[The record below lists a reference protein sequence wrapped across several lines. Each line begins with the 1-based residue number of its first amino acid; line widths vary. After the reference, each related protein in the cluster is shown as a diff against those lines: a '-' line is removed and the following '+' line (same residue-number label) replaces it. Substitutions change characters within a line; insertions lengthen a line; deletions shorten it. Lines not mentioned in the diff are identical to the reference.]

1 MSVKKGFMP
10 VVNFDIW
17 NRFLQQYPDAHLLQQ
32 GEWGRLKVDFGWE
45 PVTIVHGDTGAQ
57 VLFRSLP
64 LGFSL
69 AYLPKG
75 PVGPNWDF
83 LWGEVDQACRQ
94 RRAVFLK
101 VEPDAW
107 AGEINV
113 EADLARHGFLPSR
126 HTLQPPRTIVID
138 IQEDDED
145 ILAEMK
151 QKTRYNIRLAGRKDV
166 EVRASNDLGAF
177 TEMME
182 ITGERDAFGVHTGEY
197 YRRAYEL
204 FHPLGMCEL
213 FLATYQDQP
222 LAGLMVFAR
231 GKRAW
236 YFYGASNNRER
247 NRMPTY
253 LIQWEAIRWAKE
265 RGCTSYDLW
274 GVPDHDEA
282 ALEEQ
287 FTSRGDGLW
296 GVYRFKRGFGGR
308 VVRSAGAWDKIYK
321 RLAYAGYQ
329 MVLARRGSGE

>member
-1 MSVKKGFMP
+1 MP
-10 VVNFDIW
+10 VVNFDSW
-17 NRFLQQYPDAHLLQQ
+17 NLFLRQYPDAHLLQQ
-32 GEWGRLKVDFGWE
+32 GEWGKLKADFDWE
-45 PVTIVHGDTGAQ
+45 PVYIVHGDTGAQ
-57 VLFRSLP
+57 ILFRSLP

-75 PVGPNWDF
+75 PVGPNWNS
-83 LWGEVDQACRQ
+83 LWGEVDQVCRQ

-107 AGEINV
+107 AGEISE
-113 EADLARHGFLPSR
+113 EAALAQVGFRPSR
-126 HTLQPPRTIVID
+126 HALQPPRTIVIN
-138 IQEDDED
+138 IEGDEEN

-151 QKTRYNIRLAGRKDV
+151 QKTRYNIRLAGRKAV
-166 EVRASNDLGAF
+166 EVRASNDLDAF

-197 YRRAYEL
+197 YRRAHEL

-213 FLATYQDQP
+213 FVATYQDQP

-265 RGCTSYDLW
+265 QGCTSYDLW

-282 ALEEQ
+282 VLEAQ

-308 VVRSAGAWDKIYK
+308 VVRSAGAWDKVYN
-321 RLAYAGYQ
+321 RLAYTGYQ
-329 MVLARRGSGE
+329 MALARRGSGE